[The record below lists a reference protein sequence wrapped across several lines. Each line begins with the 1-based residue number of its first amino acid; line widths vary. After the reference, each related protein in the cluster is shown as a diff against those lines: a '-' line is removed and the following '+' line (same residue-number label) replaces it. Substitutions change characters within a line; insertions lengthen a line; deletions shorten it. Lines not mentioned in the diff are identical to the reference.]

1 MATIKSAI
9 YQSAYWSRICV
20 LCNVARTTCHCP
32 VHCFLYP
39 FFFIFMQWIVPI
51 CCLQMKILGLFHT
64 SFCSIFFCSCFYQCF
79 YAKEIK
85 ILEWYF
91 YFSLFSA
98 PKLCFLRWVHRNMK
112 YDKLCTVAPDWCPP
126 RLLSSLQR
134 MILYIN

>member
-1 MATIKSAI
+1 MATIKRAI

-39 FFFIFMQWIVPI
+39 FFFIHTVDCPHMLLANENIGLISYQFLQYIFFVLVFTSVFMQER
-51 CCLQMKILGLFHT
+51 LRYLSDT
-64 SFCSIFFCSCFYQCF
+64 SH
-79 YAKEIK
+79 
-85 ILEWYF
+85 
-91 YFSLFSA
+91 FSLFSA